1 VTIANTEDP
10 SVGAVQGFG
19 EQTGTVNRDSATG
32 AQELRILEALRRG
45 KPTTNDLRKLGIYQA
60 SARIFGLRRKGYN
73 IATELIDAYDRD
85 GFLHRGVAR
94 YSLLGEPVQGAGGRT

>member
-1 VTIANTEDP
+1 MTSDK
-10 SVGAVQGFG
+10 
-19 EQTGTVNRDSATG
+19 SADTG
-32 AQELRILEALRRG
+32 AQEQRILEALRRG

-60 SARIFGLRRKGYN
+60 SARIFGLRRRGYN

-94 YSLLGEPVQGAGGRT
+94 YSLLAEPEAGADGRS